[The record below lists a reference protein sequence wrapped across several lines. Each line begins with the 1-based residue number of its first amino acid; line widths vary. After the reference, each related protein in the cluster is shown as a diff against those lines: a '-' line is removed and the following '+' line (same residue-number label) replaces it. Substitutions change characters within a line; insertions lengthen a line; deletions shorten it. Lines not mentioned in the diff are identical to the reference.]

1 MKNELKNYMSIC
13 EAISKLFYPN
23 VEVVM
28 HDLTAKKIIYI
39 SNSFSKRRVGD
50 PMINALDDIASIEE
64 DFVGP
69 YEKINED
76 GQRLKAVSII
86 LRDVKAIPIG
96 MICINYNIE
105 PLESLIN
112 SLKTLTYIEK
122 KNAPSTLFSQ
132 NWKEHTNQTIEKFLQ
147 VKNIS
152 LSGLMAKEKKELVK
166 FLQDEGIFEIRNA
179 LPHVCNTLN
188 ISRATIYNWLKKF
201 NA

>member
-1 MKNELKNYMSIC
+1 MKNELKNYMPIC

-28 HDLTAKKIIYI
+28 HDLITKKIIYI

-50 PMINALDDIASIEE
+50 KMISSLEDLATLDE

-76 GQRLKAVSII
+76 GQRLKSVSII

-112 SLKTLTYIEK
+112 SLKTLTYIDK
-122 KNAPSTLFSQ
+122 KNTPATLFSQ

-147 VKNIS
+147 AKNIS
-152 LSGLMAKEKKELVK
+152 LSGLMTGEKRELVK
-166 FLQDEGIFEIRNA
+166 FLQNEGIFEIRNA

-188 ISRATIYNWLKKF
+188 ISRATIYNWLKKL